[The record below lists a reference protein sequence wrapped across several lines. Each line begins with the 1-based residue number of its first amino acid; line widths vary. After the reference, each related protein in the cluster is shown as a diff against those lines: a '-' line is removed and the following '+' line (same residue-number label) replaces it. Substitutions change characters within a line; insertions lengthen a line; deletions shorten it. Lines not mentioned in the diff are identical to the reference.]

1 MIGGLTLG
9 LFLFLM
15 ILRAPIGLSMGAAAL
30 VGLAIVD
37 YPLQMIPAQVVSAV
51 QGTELLAVPF
61 FVLVGNIANAG
72 GLTTRIFDFAATLAG
87 HWRGGLAHVNVLASM
102 IFAGMSGAGVA
113 DIAGLGII
121 EMKAMTERGYEKPY
135 SAAITIASAVI
146 GPIIPPS
153 IPMVVYAIIADA
165 SVGRVLLAGALPGVV
180 IGILLMIMTRILVGI
195 GWARLPAEPKA
206 PLREIARTF
215 WVGFWALLTPF
226 VLLSG
231 FVLGV
236 VTPSEA
242 GILASVY
249 AIMVGFVYRTL
260 TLKKLYKA
268 LLDSITPI
276 SQIMVLVAMAG
287 AMRWLIAAERVP
299 VVIGEWVL
307 AVSAGKPYV
316 FLLMINLFYLV
327 MGCFMHGLS
336 TLIITLPIFLPLLD
350 TFHIDPVHFGVITVF
365 NAMIGMCTPPV
376 GMGLFTITSVTDVR
390 YEEVTK
396 KIYPLVG
403 ALLGALLII
412 TYVPAV
418 SLWLP
423 NLLMGK

>member
-9 LFLFLM
+9 FFLFLM
-15 ILRAPIGLSMGAAAL
+15 ILRAPIGISMGAAAL
-30 VGLAIVD
+30 VGLALVD

-51 QGTELLAVPF
+51 QSTELLAVPF
-61 FVLVGNIANAG
+61 FILVGNIANAG
-72 GLTTRIFDFAATLAG
+72 GLTTKIFDFAATLVG

-165 SVGRVLLAGALPGVV
+165 SVGKVLLAGVLPGVV
-180 IGILLMIMTRILVGI
+180 IGILLMIMTRVLVGL
-195 GWARLPAEPKA
+195 GWAQLPAEKKA
-206 PLREIARTF
+206 PLREVGKTF
-215 WVGFWALLTPF
+215 CVGFWALLTPL

-231 FVLGV
+231 FVMGI

-249 AIMVGFVYRTL
+249 AILVGFVYRTL
-260 TLKKLYKA
+260 TFKKLYEA
-268 LLDSITPI
+268 LLESITPI
-276 SQIMVLVAMAG
+276 SQIMFLVAMAG

-299 VVIGEWVL
+299 LVVGEWVL
-307 AVSAGKPYV
+307 AISAGKPYV
-316 FLLMINLFYLV
+316 FLLMINVFYLV

-336 TLIITLPIFLPLLD
+336 TLIITLPIFLPLLS
-350 TFHIDPVHFGVITVF
+350 TFQIDPVHFGVITVF

-376 GMGLFTITSVTDVR
+376 GMGLFIITSVTDVR
-390 YEEVTK
+390 YEEVTRK
-396 KIYPLVG
+396 VYPLVF

-412 TYVPAV
+412 TFVPEV